1 MTPRKNRSTSMS
13 SETPLKKFGGRMR
26 TMRLKR
32 FYAVMHV
39 TRVEEWFVEAETA
52 EQARELLSSGAGE
65 RYGVGERIHTEI
77 EQITE

>member
-1 MTPRKNRSTSMS
+1 MS
-13 SETPLKKFGGRMR
+13 SKTSLKKFGERMR

-39 TRVEEWFVEAETA
+39 TRVEEWSIEAENIEA
-52 EQARELLSSGAGE
+52 ARELLSSGVGDQC
-65 RYGVGERIHTEI
+65 GIGERIHAEI